1 MSVQHRCFGG
11 SPSGGSDM
19 NSSTMIHHA
28 SQISRLLGLAA
39 LVLATTQAQAAGF
52 YLQEIGTPHSLGTA
66 GVANPTN
73 IEGADASWSNPAG
86 MVFLQKDQVFAGMQ
100 VVAPSMEF
108 DSSVA
113 TAGGGDGGNAGE
125 AVLVPSLFYVHRY
138 SDEVSFGISLAGT
151 MGGGV
156 DYGKN
161 FVGRYS
167 TISAE
172 LGAIGLSP
180 SVAYKVNEDFSVG
193 AGVSIVY
200 TLFEQDIGINPAVVP
215 TVSGGDG
222 RLSIEDADDIG
233 FQPFFSVNYR
243 PAEKLL
249 LSLVY
254 RAEMDVDLSGDVK
267 VKNIAAPIGADSIDV
282 DWTNPQWL
290 EVGVRYELSDQDTLH
305 FNAGWQDWSK
315 FSKNRLAFSGGLLNP
330 VAELDRDY
338 KDTWHAGVAY
348 SHLTGK
354 GSGYSLGMSYD
365 SSPVDDKDRT
375 FDLPFDEIF
384 KLSAGYFWKGDR
396 HLDFA
401 IGGTLYL
408 VDDASI
414 DQTSQGVRAKGE
426 FDENV
431 ILFLGGTLRYVF

>member
-1 MSVQHRCFGG
+1 MHFDTLIHDT
-11 SPSGGSDM
+11 SPIG
-19 NSSTMIHHA
+19 
-28 SQISRLLGLAA
+28 RLIGFAA
-39 LVLATTQAQAAGF
+39 LLLATSQVQAAGF

-73 IEGADASWSNPAG
+73 IESADASWANPAG
-86 MVFLQKDQVFAGMQ
+86 MAFIQQDEFYAGAQ
-100 VVAPSMEF
+100 AILPSMEF

-113 TAGGGDGGNAGE
+113 TAGGGDGGNAGN
-125 AVLVPSLFYVHRY
+125 AVVVPSLFYVHRY
-138 SDEVSFGISLAGT
+138 TDQVTFGVALAGT

-156 DYGKN
+156 DYGNN

-167 TISAE
+167 AISAE
-172 LGAIGLSP
+172 LSAIGLSP
-180 SVAYKVNEDFSVG
+180 SVAYKVNDDLSVG

-200 TLFEQDIGINPAVVP
+200 TLFEQDIAINTLAP
-215 TVSGGDG
+215 GDG

-233 FQPFFSVNYR
+233 FQPYFSINYR
-243 PAEKLL
+243 PADKLL

-254 RAEMDVDLSGDVK
+254 RAEMDVELSGDVK
-267 VKNIAAPIGADSIDV
+267 VRNVGLPIGADSIDV

-290 EVGVRYELSDQDTLH
+290 EVGVRYDLSDRDTLH

-315 FSKNRLAFSGGLLNP
+315 FSNNRLAFSGGFLNP
-330 VAELDRDY
+330 VAELDRNY

-348 SHLTGK
+348 SHLTGR

-365 SSPVDDKDRT
+365 SSPVDDDDRT

-384 KLSAGYFWKGDR
+384 KLSGGYFWKGDR
-396 HLDFA
+396 DLDFA
-401 IGGTLYL
+401 IGATLYL
-408 VDDASI
+408 IDDASI

-426 FDENV
+426 FDENA
-431 ILFLGGTLRYVF
+431 ILFVGGTLRYVF